1 MMSANYDESAIHS
14 PDYGELSTAL
24 SHNHIGLSAAEA
36 HGILC
41 GYLFNDRTD
50 EGAESWY
57 GLMLGKGVSEHSVPP
72 ALKEMLAALR
82 RSTQASLNSD
92 RFQFRPLIPPDD
104 SALTERTDAVADWC
118 SGFVQGLIRD
128 NSQDIEQFPGDLPEL
143 LRDIMA
149 FSEAE
154 PGAGDPDEQ
163 EKALTE
169 IEEYLRAAIQAV
181 YDELMPPSAALKVG
195 LTRDG

>member
-1 MMSANYDESAIHS
+1 MMSANYHESATHC

-24 SHNHIGLSAAEA
+24 SHNDIGLSAAEA

-41 GYLFNDRTD
+41 GYLCNDRTD

-72 ALKEMLAALR
+72 GLKDMLAALR
-82 RSTQASLNSD
+82 RSTQASLISD
-92 RFQFRPLIPPDD
+92 QFQFRPLIPPDD
-104 SALTERTDAVADWC
+104 STLTERIDALADWC
-118 SGFVQGLIRD
+118 SGFMQGLIRD

-149 FSEAE
+149 FSEVE
-154 PGAGDPDEQ
+154 PGAGDPDEK

-169 IEEYLRAAIQAV
+169 IEEYLRAAIQV
-181 YDELMPPSAALKVG
+181 IYEELVTPSAALKVG
-195 LTRDG
+195 LTTDG